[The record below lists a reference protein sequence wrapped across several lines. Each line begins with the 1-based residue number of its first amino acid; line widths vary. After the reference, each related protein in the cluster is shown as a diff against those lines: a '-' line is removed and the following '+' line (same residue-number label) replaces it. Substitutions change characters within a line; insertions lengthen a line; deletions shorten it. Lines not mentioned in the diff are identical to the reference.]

1 MSKESDISAGQGNPW
16 QSVAKNAAYQF
27 GGRLSIS
34 AGRFAVAILL
44 IRYTGAERYGE
55 YSLILSL
62 LIIAEWLVDFGI
74 TDIGVRNISQQPDR
88 QRVLLRAIAF
98 ISGGQAIIAF
108 FLMLFAFYAMGY
120 PQHIVRAGLLGGV
133 GLIFYAGIV
142 VYRILFRVKMS
153 MEKNVLGEATGLLV
167 MLPLVVYACF
177 QDATVE
183 VFIGCYLVARIVH
196 FFVVAMLG
204 RGALQSDSPGAD
216 TAMVRQMLY
225 QAVPLGV
232 AGLLVC
238 FHESMIPVM
247 LSKMTGME
255 AVGEYS
261 YTLRFAMLI
270 IMVIQ
275 SLNIAFFPLLSSY
288 WKSDKEKFWQTQ
300 QIALEASIL
309 IGAGLFCLMNASA
322 EFILTLA
329 GAQLA
334 DAVLV
339 LRLMSWLVLL
349 RIVTM
354 PITPLI
360 IVAGG
365 QVSVLWI
372 AALSMIFQF
381 LTLLWLVPVYGTVG
395 AVIASLLVK
404 LVIGTLPIILISG
417 RMTGYPLKWKT
428 PVKILLC
435 AVTAL
440 FVCEL
445 VFGLGSLWVG
455 ALCFGLYW
463 VFATGIGA
471 LSRNRIQFIYTALR
485 RRRGLAE

>member
-1 MSKESDISAGQGNPW
+1 
-16 QSVAKNAAYQF
+16 
-27 GGRLSIS
+27 
-34 AGRFAVAILL
+34 
-44 IRYTGAERYGE
+44 
-55 YSLILSL
+55 
-62 LIIAEWLVDFGI
+62 
-74 TDIGVRNISQQPDR
+74 
-88 QRVLLRAIAF
+88 
-98 ISGGQAIIAF
+98 
-108 FLMLFAFYAMGY
+108 MGY

-153 MEKNVLGEATGLLV
+153 MEKNVLGEVAGLLV
-167 MLPLVVYACF
+167 MLPLVVYACYE
-177 QDATVE
+177 DATVD

-196 FFVVAMLG
+196 FVVVVMLG
-204 RGALQSDSPGAD
+204 RRNLQLEWPGAERD
-216 TAMVRQMLY
+216 MVRQMFY

-232 AGLLVC
+232 AGMLVC
-238 FHESMIPVM
+238 FHENMIPVM

-275 SLNIAFFPLLSSY
+275 SLNIAFFPLLSAY
-288 WKSDKEKFWQTQ
+288 WNSDKEKFSQTQ
-300 QIALEASIL
+300 QNALEVSIL

-329 GAQLA
+329 GTQLA

-339 LRLMSWLVLL
+339 LKLMSWLVLL

-354 PITPLI
+354 PLTPVI

-372 AALSMIFQF
+372 AALSVVFQF

-417 RMTGYPLKWKT
+417 RLTGYPLKWKT

-440 FVCEL
+440 LVCEL

-455 ALCFGLYW
+455 ALCFGLYL
-463 VFATGIGA
+463 VFATGTGA
-471 LSRNRIQFIYTALR
+471 LSRSRIQFIYTAMRKR
-485 RRRGLAE
+485 REIAD